1 MSTTGVEDRRS
12 NGVPET
18 GTHVRVREI
27 IARATL
33 VETDG
38 ERGVALVQIELCLED
53 GRRVTARQEDRLRV
67 VVDLSNGLF
76 DRAAVNTAVRSYVRA
91 AIQDGTAAR
100 WPAFEALARFGASW
114 QPGQDDAVISVGV

>member
-1 MSTTGVEDRRS
+1 MTTWVEDRRR
-12 NGVPET
+12 NGVPRT
-18 GTHVRVREI
+18 GAHVGVREI

-38 ERGVALVQIELCLED
+38 QRGVALVQIELCLED
-53 GRRVTARQEDRLRV
+53 GSRVTTRDEDRLRI

-91 AIQDGTAAR
+91 AIQNGSAAD
-100 WPAFEALARFGASW
+100 WPAFAALGRFGASW
-114 QPGQDDAVISVGV
+114 HPEQDDAVISVGV